1 MLSRARIHEL
11 LEGDLPGDRAGLAV
25 RRFLTCLILINVAA
39 VVLETVAG
47 LERAAG
53 PLFAVIEVVSVGVF
67 SLEYMLRLWVAPE
80 QPRYQTPFG
89 RLRWMR
95 SAGALVDLL
104 AVLPCWLPWLGIDL
118 RSVRLLRLLRILRV
132 AKLGRYSHAV
142 QTLQNVLRDKAADLI
157 SLLVMLVAL
166 LVVSSTIMYH
176 FENDAQPNAF
186 SSIPAT
192 MWWGI
197 VTLTTIGYGDMSP
210 VTPAGRAFGGVVAVL
225 GIAMFALPAGLLGAA
240 FVEEIGKARRRGG
253 SPTTPVAPADQAG
266 THGPN
271 CPHCGKPLGPA
282 AH

>member
-1 MLSRARIHEL
+1 MLSRARVHEL
-11 LEGDLPGDRAGLAV
+11 LEGDRPGDIAGPAV
-25 RRFLTCLILINVAA
+25 RRFLTCLILLNVAA
-39 VVLETVAG
+39 VVLETVAS
-47 LERAAG
+47 LEAAAG
-53 PLFAVIEVVSVGVF
+53 PVFTAIEVVSVGIF
-67 SLEYMLRLWVAPE
+67 SLEYVLRGWAAPE
-80 QPRYQTPFG
+80 QPAYQGPFG

-95 SAGALVDLL
+95 SSGALVDLL
-104 AVLPCWLPWLGIDL
+104 AVLPCWLPWLGLDL

-142 QTLQNVLRDKAADLI
+142 QTLQNVLRDKAADLT

-166 LVVSSTIMYH
+166 LVVCATIMFH

-210 VTPAGRAFGGVVAVL
+210 VTPAGRAFGGLVAVL

-240 FVEEIGKARRRGG
+240 FVEEIGKARRR
-253 SPTTPVAPADQAG
+253 SAAPAA
-266 THGPN
+266 PPAAPSSPCAS
-271 CPHCGKPLGPA
+271 CPHCGKPVGPA
-282 AH
+282 AP

>member
-1 MLSRARIHEL
+1 MLSRARTHEL

-25 RRFLTCLILINVAA
+25 RRFLTVLILINVAA
-39 VVLETVAG
+39 VVLETVDG

-53 PLFAVIEVVSVGVF
+53 PLFATIEFVSVGVF
-67 SLEYMLRLWVAPE
+67 SLEYMLRLWAAPE

-95 SAGALVDLL
+95 SGGALVDLL

-142 QTLQNVLRDKAADLI
+142 QTLQNVLRDKAADLV

-166 LVVSSTIMYH
+166 LVVSSTIMFH

-210 VTPAGRAFGGVVAVL
+210 VTPAGRAFGGIVAVL

-253 SPTTPVAPADQAG
+253 APPAPAEPPG
-266 THGPN
+266 SHGPN
-271 CPHCGKPLGPA
+271 CPHCGKPLGPTA
-282 AH
+282 P